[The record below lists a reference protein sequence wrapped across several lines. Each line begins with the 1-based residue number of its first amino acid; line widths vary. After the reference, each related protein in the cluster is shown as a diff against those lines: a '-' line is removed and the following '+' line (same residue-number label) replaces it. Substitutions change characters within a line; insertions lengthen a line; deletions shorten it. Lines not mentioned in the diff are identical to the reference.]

1 MQFKEIKNGYPVF
14 FLDRESVEAYQGK
27 VVSVAV
33 PRYDAPT
40 FGQMQSPTSSMVVD
54 VTIEANGSTKTYTMP
69 EASETA
75 YAGNLVISS
84 DKAILLR
91 EVEAIKSARE
101 DELGKMDKYKDDL
114 AKCESILESWN
125 PTFAEKK
132 EQDRRIEG
140 IESEVRSLGAMVKE
154 FIGQFKAGVVP

>member
-1 MQFKEIKNGYPVF
+1 MQFKDIKSGYPVY

-75 YAGNLVISS
+75 YAGSLAISS
-84 DKAILLR
+84 DKPTLLR

-101 DELGKMDKYKDDL
+101 DALGKMDKYKEDL
-114 AKCESILESWN
+114 SRCESILESWN
-125 PTFAEKK
+125 PAFSEKK

-140 IESEVRSLGAMVKE
+140 IESEVRSLGTLVKE
-154 FIGQFKAGVVP
+154 FISQFKAGAVG

>member
-1 MQFKEIKNGYPVF
+1 MQFKDIKSGYPVY

-40 FGQMQSPTSSMVVD
+40 FGQMQSPTSGMVVD

-75 YAGNLVISS
+75 YTGSLVISS
-84 DKAILLR
+84 DKTTLLR

-101 DELGKMDKYKDDL
+101 EELGKTDKYKEDL
-114 AKCESILESWN
+114 SKCESILESWN
-125 PTFAEKK
+125 PTLAEKK
-132 EQDRRIEG
+132 EQNRRIEG
-140 IESEVRSLGAMVKE
+140 IESEVRSLGTLVKE
-154 FIGQFKAGVVP
+154 FISQFKAGAVG

>member
-1 MQFKEIKNGYPVF
+1 MQFKELKNGYPVF

-40 FGQMQSPTSSMVVD
+40 FGQMQSPTSGMVVD

-69 EASETA
+69 EASEMA
-75 YAGNLVISS
+75 YAGSLVISS
-84 DKAILLR
+84 DKSALLR
-91 EVEAIKSARE
+91 EVEAIKSARLE
-101 DELGKMDKYKDDL
+101 ELGKMDKYKEDL
-114 AKCESILESWN
+114 SKCESVLESWN
-125 PTFAEKK
+125 PTLAEKR

-140 IESEVRSLGAMVKE
+140 IESEVRNLGTLVKDL
-154 FIGQFKAGVVP
+154 INQFKTASV

>member
-1 MQFKEIKNGYPVF
+1 MQFRELKNGYPVF

-40 FGQMQSPTSSMVVD
+40 FGQMQSPTSGMVVD

-75 YAGNLVISS
+75 YAGSLVISS
-84 DKAILLR
+84 DKSTLLR

-101 DELGKMDKYKDDL
+101 EELGKMDRYKEDL
-114 AKCESILESWN
+114 SKCESILESWN
-125 PTFAEKK
+125 PTLAERR

-140 IESEVRSLGAMVKE
+140 IESEVRNLGTMFKE
-154 FIGQFKAGVVP
+154 FVSQFKAGAVG